1 MTGPATTTD
10 SRPAPRWRVLVVFA
24 ATVLLWLFL
33 YQVVPPGAEYDRLT
47 HAARAVLTTALVVP
61 LVVVARR
68 LLDRRPWA
76 GLGLPSLR
84 AGGRRLLLG
93 MACWLVPA
101 AVGFALC
108 LGVGWVEISLRA
120 SAMDALRTAALLVV
134 LVLLYEALPEE
145 LVFRG
150 YLQRSLATVLPAW
163 QAVLGQAGLFTLF
176 GFLVGAAT
184 SLDRLPIFFLFAL
197 LLGGFRVATGDIW
210 AGIGFHLAF
219 QTVAQ
224 LFLGAGAAF
233 EVTGRGVLEI
243 VVLGVLPFSL
253 GWMAVER
260 LYRDRLDWQAREP
273 DPPSRGEGRE
283 PVSAR

>member
-1 MTGPATTTD
+1 MSGRPRDPRATRD
-10 SRPAPRWRVLVVFA
+10 ARPALPWRILIVFAGTVLV
-24 ATVLLWLFL
+24 WLFV
-33 YQVVPPGAEYDRLT
+33 YHGALLGRDYDRPT
-47 HAARAVLTTALVVP
+47 HVARAILTTLLVVP

-68 LLDRRPWA
+68 LLDRRPWT

-84 AGGRRLLLG
+84 TGWRPLLLG

-101 AVGFALC
+101 ALGFALC
-108 LGVGWVEISLRA
+108 LGFGWVEISPRT
-120 SAMDALRTAALLVV
+120 SAADALRVAALLVV

-150 YLQRSLATVLPAW
+150 YLQRNLATRLPAW
-163 QAVLGQAGLFTLF
+163 QAVIGQAVLFTLF

-184 SLDRLPIFFLFAL
+184 SADRLLLFFVFAL
-197 LLGGFRVATGDIW
+197 FLGAFRVATGDIW

-224 LFLGAGAAF
+224 LFGDVGAVFDVVGAD
-233 EVTGRGVLEI
+233 
-243 VVLGVLPFSL
+243 VLGLVALGGVPFAL

-260 LYRDRLDWQAREP
+260 LHRGRLNWQALEP
-273 DPPSRGEGRE
+273 DPIRT
-283 PVSAR
+283 